1 MAITNQGA
9 LKQNVQKITHDD
21 VLFRCGNAASEGTLL
36 TYAIEDGQPKVNF
49 VEKISG
55 APDVVTTKVA
65 GLLMINVEDRAIPSN
80 LVAFG
85 DDTGTIDL
93 PQNRN
98 RNVTN
103 TSGVVRL
110 LKVGMVES
118 DQVDSSDFAQG
129 SGVFIGSDG
138 LLTTTPAVNASGQ
151 IAEKVG
157 HALTGKR
164 DGFVRVFLNIR

>member
-9 LKQNVQKITHDD
+9 LKQNIQKITHDD
-21 VLFRCGNAASEGTLL
+21 VLFRCANAAAEGTLL
-36 TYAIEDGQPKVNF
+36 TYAIEDAQPKVGF
-49 VEKISG
+49 VEKVSG
-55 APDVVTTKVA
+55 NPDPVSVKVA
-65 GLLMINVEDRAIPSN
+65 GLLMINVEDRSIPLN

-110 LKVGMVES
+110 LKVGMVET
-118 DQVDSSDFAQG
+118 DQVDGSVTFAQG
-129 SGVFIGSDG
+129 SGVFIGADG
-138 LLTTTPAVNASGQ
+138 IVTTSEGTGAT
-151 IAEKVG
+151 ELVG
-157 HALTGKR
+157 HALTGVR
-164 DGFVRVFLNIR
+164 DGFVRIFVNIQ

>member
-9 LKQNVQKITHDD
+9 LKQNLQKITHDD
-21 VLFRCGNAASEGTLL
+21 LLFRCANVAAEGTLL
-36 TYAIEDGQPKVNF
+36 TYAIEDGQPKTSF
-49 VEKISG
+49 VEKVSG
-55 APDVVTTKVA
+55 NPDPITQKVA
-65 GLLMINVEDRAIPSN
+65 GLLMINVENRATPSN

-85 DDTGTIDL
+85 DDTGTVDL

-110 LKVGMVES
+110 LKVGMVET
-118 DQVDSSDFAQG
+118 DQVDSSEFAQG
-129 SGVFIGSDG
+129 SGIFIGSDG
-138 LLTTTPAVNASGQ
+138 LVTTTPASVSGVGT
-151 IAEKVG
+151 AEKIG